1 MKNLK
6 VLLICFSVFA
16 FMSCSDDDVNRAPR
30 EFTVTLTD
38 ANQPRTVI
46 LSPTP
51 VSDLVVSWTRTG
63 DPDGDKV
70 VYDLYVN
77 DELEGSDIESD
88 RDLTVTYDR
97 DGKDVVV
104 KVIAKD
110 GNGATTTAQATKVQ
124 DL

>member
-46 LSPTP
+46 VSPTP
-51 VSDLVVSWTRTG
+51 VSSLVVSWTRTG

-77 DELEGSDIESD
+77 DELEGSDLESD
-88 RDLTVTYDR
+88 HDLTITYDR
-97 DGKDVVV
+97 DGKDVIV
-104 KVIAKD
+104 KVVAKD

>member
-46 LSPTP
+46 VSPTP
-51 VSDLVVSWTRTG
+51 VSSLVVSWTEAV

-77 DELEGSDIESD
+77 DELEGSDLESD
-88 RDLTVTYDR
+88 HDLTVTYDR
-97 DGKDVVV
+97 DGKDVIV
-104 KVIAKD
+104 KVVAKD

>member
-46 LSPTP
+46 VSPTP
-51 VSDLVVSWTRTG
+51 VSSLVVSWTEAV

-77 DELEGSDIESD
+77 NELEGSNLESD
-88 RDLTVTYDR
+88 HDLTVTYDR
-97 DGKDVVV
+97 DGKDVIV
-104 KVIAKD
+104 KVVAKD